1 MMKYYTYAYLRE
13 DGTPYYIGKG
23 KDNRLYIKS
32 GRVVSPPPK
41 DRIIKLKDNLTEE
54 EAFRHEVYMIN
65 ILPNL
70 RNRTLGGEGISGYV
84 KTQQQ
89 RENHRIPNGGKHKFF
104 GRFISP
110 DGIIYETNHL
120 CGFCREHELD
130 SRNLSAVHHEKR
142 ATHKGWRKA

>member
-1 MMKYYTYAYLRE
+1 MEFYTYAYLRE

-23 KDNRLYIKS
+23 KDKRLYSKC
-32 GRVVSPPPK
+32 GRTISTPPK

-54 EAFRHEVYMIN
+54 EAFRHEVYMIG

-89 RENHRIPNGGKHKFF
+89 RENHRVPNGGKNKFF
-104 GRFISP
+104 ERFISP
-110 DGIIYETNHL
+110 DGMIYETNHL
-120 CGFCREHELD
+120 REFCREHDLD
-130 SRNLSAVHHEKR
+130 FRNLSKVHRGQR
-142 ATHKGWRKA
+142 ASHKGWRLSQ